1 MIKNKNKKKKE
12 KKAIPLSQVEE
23 KVGVMWTRVSTQEQ
37 ALKGMS
43 LETQR
48 QACEDYARRNNIR
61 IVEHYGGTHESAKQE
76 GKLFREMI
84 DSVAKRTDVNMIL
97 CYTLDRFARTGPEG
111 IMIKEFLQSRGI
123 YVISVTQ
130 GIDPES
136 LTGGLFGDMLL
147 LFAKFDNDQRKM
159 KCMAGMRESLRA
171 GKWYSKPPLGYDK
184 IGNGKNRMMVVN
196 DTGRLLR
203 EAFKWKAEE
212 GITDVEVCNRL
223 KARGLKID
231 KQRISEIFHN
241 KFYCGYIEHALL
253 DEGEVVKG
261 NQEIL
266 IDEETFNK
274 VNNIPTHK
282 DYTHAEETPDFPLK
296 RHIRCADC
304 GGYLTGYNAT
314 KRKTK
319 YYKCNKKGCRHN
331 YRIEVL
337 HDKYRALLDGL
348 EIPKEL
354 YPIIKKVLTKV
365 YTERN
370 NYQIDT
376 RKALLKR
383 KSELCSELENVE
395 YRAGTGKIP
404 MNVYETTYKRLHKE
418 LEDVE
423 AGLNRVAQDYSN
435 ILKFTDDALAM
446 CCNLRGLWE
455 RGDFS
460 TRQRLQKIAFPE
472 GVTYDD
478 VLGDYRTPKTNE
490 VFELFGL
497 ISGSYD
503 FDKSKKEEKSSD
515 FSSKVAGG
523 GLEPPTSG
531 L

>member
-1 MIKNKNKKKKE
+1 MIKDKNKKKKE

-23 KVGVMWTRVSTQEQ
+23 KVAVVWTRVSTQEQ
-37 ALKGMS
+37 ELNGLS
-43 LETQR
+43 LDTQR
-48 QACEDYARRNNIR
+48 QACEEYARRNNIR
-61 IVEHYGGTHESAKQE
+61 IVEYYGGTHESAKQE

-84 DSVAKRTDVNMIL
+84 DSVARQSKVNIIL
-97 CYTLDRFARTGPEG
+97 CYTIDRFARTGPEG
-111 IMIKEFLQSRGI
+111 IMTKEFLQSRGI

-184 IGNGKNRMMVVN
+184 IGEGKERKIVVN

-223 KARGLKID
+223 KEQGLKID
-231 KQRISEIFHN
+231 KQRISEVFHN

-261 NQEIL
+261 NQEVL

-274 VNNIPTHK
+274 VNNIPTHR
-282 DYTHAEETPDFPLK
+282 DYTHAAETPDFPLK
-296 RHIRCADC
+296 RHIKCGDC
-304 GGYLTGYNAT
+304 GRYLTGYPAT
-314 KRKTK
+314 KRRTK
-319 YYKCNKKGCRHN
+319 YYKCNTKGCKHN
-331 YRIEVL
+331 YRVEVL
-337 HDKYRALLDGL
+337 HDKYRGLLDSL
-348 EIPKEL
+348 IIPSEFH
-354 YPIIKKVLTKV
+354 PIIKKVMARV
-365 YTERN
+365 YAERHHYQTE
-370 NYQIDT
+370 T
-376 RKALLKR
+376 RKSLLKR
-383 KSELCSELENVE
+383 KTELCKSLEDVE
-395 YRAGTGKIP
+395 YKLGTGKIP
-404 MNVYETTYKRLHKE
+404 YKVYETTSKRLQGE
-418 LEDVE
+418 LEEVE
-423 AGLNRVAQDYSN
+423 QGLEKVSQDYSN
-435 ILKFTDDALAM
+435 IKRFVDDALAI
-446 CCNLRGLWE
+446 CCKLRSLWE
-455 RGDFS
+455 IGNFS
-460 TRQRLQKIAFPE
+460 TRQRLQQIAFPD

-478 VLGDYRTPKTNE
+478 TIGDYRTPKTNE

-497 ISGSYD
+497 ISSSYD
-503 FDKSKKEEKSSD
+503 FDKSKKEEKSDD
-515 FSSKVAGG
+515 FSSLVAGG

>member
-1 MIKNKNKKKKE
+1 MAKKKKKKE
-12 KKAIPLSQVEE
+12 RKAIPFSQLAE
-23 KVGVMWTRVSTQEQ
+23 KIAVVWTRVSTQEQ
-37 ALKGMS
+37 ELNGLS

-48 QACEDYARRNNIR
+48 QACEEYARRNNIR
-61 IVEHYGGTHESAKQE
+61 IVDYYGGTHESAKEE
-76 GKLFREMI
+76 GKLFRHMI
-84 DSVAKRTDVNMIL
+84 DSVAVREEVNMIL
-97 CYTLDRFARTGPEG
+97 CYTLDRFARTGTEG
-111 IMIKEFLQSRGI
+111 IMTKEFLQSRGV
-123 YVISVTQ
+123 YVVSVTQ
-130 GIDPES
+130 GIDPDS
-136 LTGGLFGDMLL
+136 LTGDLFENILF

-171 GKWYSKPPLGYDK
+171 GNWFSRPPMGYELT
-184 IGNGKNRMMVVN
+184 GEGHNRRLRVN
-196 DTGRLLR
+196 ATGQLLR
-203 EAFKWKAEE
+203 QAFRWKAEE
-212 GITDVEVCNRL
+212 GISDVEVCKRL
-223 KARGLKID
+223 RERGLDIY

-296 RHIRCADC
+296 RHIKCGDC
-304 GGYLTGYNAT
+304 GKWLTGYPAT
-314 KRKTK
+314 KRRTK
-319 YYKCNKKGCRHN
+319 YYKCNTKGCKHN
-331 YRIEVL
+331 YRVEVL
-337 HDKYRALLDGL
+337 HDKYRALLDSIS
-348 EIPKEL
+348 IPKEL
-354 YPIIKKVLTKV
+354 HPIIRKVLAKV
-365 YTERN
+365 YAERN
-370 NYQIDT
+370 AYQQDA
-376 RKALLKR
+376 RKTLLKR
-383 KSELCSELENVE
+383 RTELCKQIEDLEYEYGLNRKPANVF
-395 YRAGTGKIP
+395 
-404 MNVYETTYKRLHKE
+404 ETTYRRLQNE
-418 LEDVE
+418 LVE
-423 AGLNRVAQDYSN
+423 VEQGLAKVSQDYSN
-435 ILKFTDDALAM
+435 LIKFTDDALAM

-497 ISGSYD
+497 ISSGYD
-503 FDKSKKEEKSSD
+503 FDKSKKEEKSDD
-515 FSSKVAGG
+515 FTSKVAGG